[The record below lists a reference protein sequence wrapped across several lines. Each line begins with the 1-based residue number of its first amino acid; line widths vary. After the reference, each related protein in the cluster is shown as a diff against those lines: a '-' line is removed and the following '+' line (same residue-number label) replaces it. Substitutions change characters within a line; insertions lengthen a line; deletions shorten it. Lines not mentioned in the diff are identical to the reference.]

1 MKRTI
6 LLLLLLRFP
15 QLMIPAAAVD
25 ESPSVSAASMILL
38 HPESGRVLLE
48 KNADDRRLIA
58 STTKLLT
65 ALTALTEGDLDR
77 EMEIRP
83 EWTCVEG
90 SSMYLKAG
98 EIYTLRELLTGLLLA
113 SGNDAALA
121 IAEGISGSV
130 QNFTDRM
137 NALAG
142 EIGMNNSHFS
152 NPHGLDAED
161 HYSTARDLAVLMSR
175 VMEEPVLREIL
186 ALRSCRIRGREYM
199 NHNKLLS
206 SCPGVVAGK
215 TGYTM
220 AAGRCLVTCCERDG
234 LSLIC
239 VTLSDRDDW
248 QDHSA
253 LYDWAYDRFRPYA
266 PSEGELPTVPVVSG
280 LSSAAGLTVGE
291 DRIFCTDVHEK
302 PEVRAYLPT
311 FVFAP
316 VRRGEQAG
324 TMVIRIGE
332 AIRYVIPLYWR
343 ENIPAQ
349 SLSGSD

>member
-6 LLLLLLRFP
+6 LLLLLLP
-15 QLMIPAAAVD
+15 QLMIPAAAAD
-25 ESPSVSAASMILL
+25 ESPSVSAAAMILL

-48 KNADDRRLIA
+48 KNADERRLIA

-83 EWTCVEG
+83 EWTGVEG

-98 EIYTLRELLTGLLLA
+98 ETYTLRELLTGLLLA
-113 SGNDAALA
+113 SGNDAAVA
-121 IAEGISGSV
+121 IAEGVSGSV
-130 QNFTDRM
+130 ESFAERM

-142 EIGMNNSHFS
+142 EIGMNDSHFS

-161 HYSTARDLAVLMSR
+161 HYSTARDLAVLMGR

-186 ALRSCRIRGREYM
+186 ALRSCRFRGREYK

-234 LSLIC
+234 LSLVC

-248 QDHSA
+248 QDHAA
-253 LYDWAYDRFRPYA
+253 LYDWAYDRFRPFD
-266 PSEGELPTVPVVSG
+266 PPEGGLPTVPVVSG
-280 LSSAAGLTVGE
+280 RRSAAELTVGE
-291 DRIFCTDVHEK
+291 DRILCAGEQEK
-302 PEVRAYLPT
+302 PEVRVYLPT

-316 VRRGEQAG
+316 VRRGERAG

-332 AIRYVIPLYWR
+332 TLRYEIPLYWK

-349 SLSGSD
+349 GVSGEV